1 MKEGGFKPPTIQ
13 LDPYKCD
20 LKKGKM
26 CCRFKG
32 KSRESLEKHKQFW
45 HKQSSRRYDFTKPV
59 ELLKRVKCL
68 KCSETFTN
76 HSSMRRHLD
85 VTCKRTRKF
94 FDCLICNQIFHQ
106 KAQLEEHKSKKHDND
121 LLCLKFETKDYMS
134 NLENF
139 QGSAL
144 GVENTNTDDSDNN
157 DDDKMFDPEKEIN
170 DTTEEKEEDKTGVH
184 RSTLG
189 LSKRDQPT
197 ENKAYKCLQCD
208 YKFTSNKHLVE
219 HAEFLHTK
227 KAFTSSEYII
237 KITSA
242 KREKKLSG
250 AQFTET
256 DVEKFLIS
264 LSAKHSTKR
273 RRDNKHNNSD
283 KVLGP
288 ENVCH
293 VEGCNK
299 TFRYQ
304 WDMKRHLGMV
314 HNNGDKVLGPENVC
328 HVEGC
333 NKTYKYRWDM
343 KQHISVVHMGERVE
357 CPHCG
362 NLFSKKSNLHN
373 HLNKGKG
380 CPFRDLGPTSDSGPK
395 AESPDKRHIK
405 KNP

>member
-94 FDCLICNQIFHQ
+94 FDCLICSQIFHQ
-106 KAQLEEHKSKKHDND
+106 KAQLEEHTSKKHNI
-121 LLCLKFETKDYMS
+121 ETKEDMPNS
-134 NLENF
+134 ENF

-144 GVENTNTDDSDNN
+144 DVENTDSDDSDNNDSDNN
-157 DDDKMFDPEKEIN
+157 DDDEMFGPEKEVN

-189 LSKRDQPT
+189 RAKRDQST
-197 ENKAYKCLQCD
+197 ENKPYKCSQCD
-208 YKFTSNKHLVE
+208 YNFTSNKHLME
-219 HAEFLHTK
+219 HAEFVHTK
-227 KAFTSSEYII
+227 EACTSPEYLENVI
-237 KITSA
+237 KSTTG
-242 KREKKLSG
+242 EGGNKLSD

-264 LSAKHSTKR
+264 LSAKHPTKR

-293 VEGCNK
+293 IEGCFK
-299 TFRYQ
+299 TYKYQ
-304 WDMKRHLGMV
+304 SDMKRHLSVV

-333 NKTYKYRWDM
+333 NKTYKYQYDM
-343 KQHISVVHMGERVE
+343 KQHMSVVHMGERVE

-380 CPFRDLGPTSDSGPK
+380 CPFRDLGPTSD
-395 AESPDKRHIK
+395 
-405 KNP
+405 

>member
-32 KSRESLEKHKQFW
+32 KSTESLEKHKQFW

-59 ELLKRVKCL
+59 DLLKRVKCL

-94 FDCLICNQIFHQ
+94 FDCFICSQIFHQ
-106 KAQLEEHKSKKHDND
+106 KAQLEEHTSKKHDID
-121 LLCLKFETKDYMS
+121 LLCFKFETKEDMPNS
-134 NLENF
+134 ENF

-144 GVENTNTDDSDNN
+144 DVENTDTDDSDNN
-157 DDDKMFDPEKEIN
+157 DSDNNDDDEMFGPEEEIN

-189 LSKRDQPT
+189 LAKRDQPT
-197 ENKAYKCLQCD
+197 ENKPYKCSQCD
-208 YKFTSNKHLVE
+208 YNFTSNKHLVE
-219 HAEFLHTK
+219 HAEFVHTK
-227 KAFTSSEYII
+227 EAFTSPEYLENVI
-237 KITSA
+237 KSTTG
-242 KREKKLSG
+242 EGGNKLSD

-256 DVEKFLIS
+256 DVENFFIS
-264 LSAKHSTKR
+264 FSAKHPTKR
-273 RRDNKHNNSD
+273 RRDNKHNNS
-283 KVLGP
+283 
-288 ENVCH
+288 
-293 VEGCNK
+293 
-299 TFRYQ
+299 
-304 WDMKRHLGMV
+304 
-314 HNNGDKVLGPENVC
+314 DKVLGPENVC

-373 HLNKGKG
+373 HLNRGKG